1 MNPQPVDQAKLK
13 DQKNFILKKVGI
25 LEGLAQF
32 GYLQPHLLE
41 LQVKDGLA
49 LLYSPTYSQV
59 LSHGDLNE
67 TNLLVDE
74 GTSAITGIIDWSSA
88 KIASFGL
95 ELAALRRLGGNMNEN
110 GWVSQ
115 LYERD
120 IIIMPGHEFMTGIE
134 ANQYLTLD

>member
-49 LLYSPTYSQV
+49 LLYSPTCPQV

-88 KIASFGL
+88 KIAPFGL

-120 IIIMPGHEFMTGIE
+120 AIIMPGHEFITGIE
-134 ANQYLTLD
+134 AN